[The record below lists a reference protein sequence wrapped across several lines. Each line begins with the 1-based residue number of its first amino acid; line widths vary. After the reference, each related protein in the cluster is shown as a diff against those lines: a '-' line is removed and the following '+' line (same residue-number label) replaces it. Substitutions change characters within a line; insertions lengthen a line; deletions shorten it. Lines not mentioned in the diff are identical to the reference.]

1 MAKRINDEKDNQL
14 NNNQAS
20 DEIILKAE
28 TLDDELEA
36 AIESDASEAEGKI
49 SELTADLQRAQAD
62 FANYKRR
69 AEAEKAEMMSF
80 AKSKVVRDFLSV
92 RDTFDS
98 ENAHRPATVD
108 SKWAASIDS
117 IRAQFDSV
125 LKGLGV
131 ERFESVGHAFDPHF
145 HNAVAM
151 DEGEGAYEVVIDE
164 LQGGYRLGDQILR
177 HAMVRVGHTDV
188 TPAEL

>member
-1 MAKRINDEKDNQL
+1 MAKDDHKKVEDEQIE
-14 NNNQAS
+14 QA
-20 DEIILKAE
+20 EAVEVE
-28 TLDDELEA
+28 TIDDELEA
-36 AIESDASEAEGKI
+36 AIAEDATEAENKI
-49 SELTADLQRAQAD
+49 NALTADLQRAQAD
-62 FANYKRR
+62 FVNYKRR
-69 AEAEKAEMMSF
+69 AEAEKAEMLSF

-98 ENAHRPATVD
+98 EHAHRPETVD
-108 SKWAASIDS
+108 AKWAASIDS

-131 ERFESVGHAFDPHF
+131 ERFESVGHVFDPHL

-151 DEGEGAYEVVIDE
+151 EEDEGAYEVVTDE
-164 LQGGYRLGDQILR
+164 LQGGYKLGDQILR

-188 TPAEL
+188 IPAEA

>member
-1 MAKRINDEKDNQL
+1 MAKDANKLNDIHDE
-14 NNNQAS
+14 S
-20 DEIILKAE
+20 DEAVVVETE

-36 AIESDASEAEGKI
+36 AIANDASEAEAKI
-49 SELTADLQRAQAD
+49 EALTSDLQRAQAD
-62 FANYKRR
+62 FVNYKRR
-69 AEAEKAEMMSF
+69 AEAEKAEMLSF

-98 ENAHRPATVD
+98 EHTHRPEGVD
-108 SKWAASIDS
+108 AKWAASIDS

-131 ERFESVGHAFDPHF
+131 ERFTSVGHAFDPHL
-145 HNAVAM
+145 HNAVTM
-151 DEGEGAYEVVIDE
+151 EDGDGAFEVVTDE
-164 LQGGYRLGDQILR
+164 LQGGYKLGDQILR

-188 TPAEL
+188 TPAEA